1 VNDDADIARTVQI
14 FEDALNV
21 DAPAPDID
29 IIESRLIDSLGLVTL
44 IYEIEQ
50 EFGVKVPLESLDV
63 EDFRTIANIVRMVRT
78 LLREAPA

>member
-1 VNDDADIARTVQI
+1 MNDDADIARTVQI

-21 DAPAPDID
+21 DAPAPDVD

-50 EFGVKVPLESLDV
+50 EFGVNHGWPEL
-63 EDFRTIANIVRMVRT
+63 
-78 LLREAPA
+78 APTTSFAGP